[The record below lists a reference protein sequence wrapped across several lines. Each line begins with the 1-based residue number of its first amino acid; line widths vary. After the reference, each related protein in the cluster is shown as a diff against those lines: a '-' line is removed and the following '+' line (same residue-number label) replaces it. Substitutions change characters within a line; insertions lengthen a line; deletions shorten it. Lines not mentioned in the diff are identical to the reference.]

1 MGEAHVFG
9 GGDGADTAIIPAA
22 CLLAS
27 LPASLGTAVWVLG
40 LCDFRRALNL
50 SEPQFSLLGG

>member
-1 MGEAHVFG
+1 MCSEEETVQIQP
-9 GGDGADTAIIPAA
+9 IIPAA

-40 LCDFRRALNL
+40 LCDFRQVLNL
-50 SEPQFSLLGG
+50 SEPQFPLLGG

>member
-1 MGEAHVFG
+1 MCLEEETVLIQP
-9 GGDGADTAIIPAA
+9 IIPVA

-40 LCDFRRALNL
+40 LCDFRQALNL
-50 SEPQFSLLGG
+50 SEPQFPLLGVLR